1 MAVPTRERYRR
12 GARVYDVVSGEWP
25 VYGAGR
31 RAALDLLDLAPGER
45 VIDLGCGTG
54 LNLPGILEGVGP
66 TGRVVAVDLSPDM
79 LAVALRRADKR
90 GAGAQLVT
98 IEADATT
105 LDPDRLTRALGGPA
119 DAVIATYTLSIMSDP
134 SAAWQRALAAC
145 RQGARL
151 AIVDMQ
157 DPVGPFRAFAPLAR
171 AFAGFGG
178 ANLDAHPWRMIDED
192 ARHVTA
198 RSLRGAHIQV
208 RQGVLP

>member
-1 MAVPTRERYRR
+1 MPSRERYRR
-12 GARVYDVVSGEWP
+12 GARLYDVVSGEWP

-31 RAALDLLDLAPGER
+31 RAALDLLALRPGDR

-54 LNLPGILEGVGP
+54 LNLPGILAAIGP
-66 TGRVVAVDLSPDM
+66 AGRVVGVDRSPDM
-79 LAVALRRADKR
+79 LAVARRRVQK
-90 GAGAQLVT
+90 AGATAAVSF

-105 LDPDRLTRALGGPA
+105 LDPAAVTDALGAPA
-119 DAVIATYTLSIMSDP
+119 DALIATYTLSIMADAR
-134 SAAWQRALAAC
+134 SAWRRATGAC
-145 RQGARL
+145 RPGARV

-157 DPVGPFRAFAPLAR
+157 DPVGPFRVCAPLAR

-192 ARHVTA
+192 ARNVTA
-198 RSLRGAHIQV
+198 RALRGAHIQV